1 LRPLEGSTIR
11 QGGERR
17 TGSGLEY
24 VKEGM
29 AGAGVLF
36 VGEGADDGAEE
47 HGGSEAGD
55 EEAADVALVE
65 AVLAVEVV
73 DVGAL
78 QPVPGCTNPSQP
90 SPFRTTTA
98 FADLNEERNKR
109 REGGRTHHEGVDED
123 VVVLEGVEG
132 GGGGDA
138 VLAALAEL
146 EPRHDGG
153 QRAEHDVVEHLHGR
167 PRRRSPEGGRPRTR
181 GGSVA
186 RCGAVRCGAARF
198 PSRRRF
204 IRARAVGLTPCPR
217 GGGAPSR
224 AERVWQWSQPLG
236 YLSVRAPNLRPGRTC
251 TYCWVGKPHSVQVS
265 SRTNQKY
272 IYHELENI
280 KMEAPCYIHG
290 PNTSTWRKKNLKR
303 QYGVQ
308 FNK

>member
-1 LRPLEGSTIR
+1 MQALLRPLEGSTIR

-98 FADLNEERNKR
+98 FADLNEEPNKR

-132 GGGGDA
+132 GGSGDA

-186 RCGAVRCGAARF
+186 RCGAVRCGSLPLAASIYTGSG
-198 PSRRRF
+198 SR
-204 IRARAVGLTPCPR
+204 AHSVSSGWWCAE
-217 GGGAPSR
+217 PSR
-224 AERVWQWSQPLG
+224 ARLAVEPATGLPECACAKSSAGPHLHILLGRQAALCPSELKDQP
-236 YLSVRAPNLRPGRTC
+236 
-251 TYCWVGKPHSVQVS
+251 KI
-265 SRTNQKY
+265 Y
-272 IYHELENI
+272 I
-280 KMEAPCYIHG
+280 P
-290 PNTSTWRKKNLKR
+290 
-303 QYGVQ
+303 
-308 FNK
+308 